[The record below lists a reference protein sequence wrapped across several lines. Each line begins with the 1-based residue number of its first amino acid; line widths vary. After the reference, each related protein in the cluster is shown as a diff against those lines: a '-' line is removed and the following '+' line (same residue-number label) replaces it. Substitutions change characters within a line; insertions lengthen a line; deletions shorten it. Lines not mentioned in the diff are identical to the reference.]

1 MSLNKKLAN
10 YKCKNYSDEC
20 LIGND
25 INIIIIT
32 NKQSDQLNTYT
43 HTIEY
48 NDFSLDYNLFNNSV
62 KLLSPIN
69 YDVLTSIKIIK
80 DLLKLGEEL
89 EILDQSF
96 VKIDSCQ
103 YYISIYCILLTG
115 YPFYTRYG
123 FISDDHEEELI
134 YNNKIRN
141 LPFNIFIDSIIN
153 ENDFKKIFIELSFF
167 SPIKNIMKYINQYL
181 EINNGKLKC
190 SNPIIILLLEIIK
203 RSIQIIKYNNKLK
216 KLMKFYN

>member
-10 YKCKNYSDEC
+10 YKYKNYSDDS
-20 LIGND
+20 LVDDD
-25 INIIIIT
+25 INIIIN
-32 NKQSDQLNTYT
+32 NKQSNDINTYT
-43 HTIEY
+43 HTIDY
-48 NDFSLDYNLFNNSV
+48 DDFSLDYKIVNNRI
-62 KLLSPIN
+62 KLLSPIK

-80 DLLKLGEEL
+80 DLLKLDKSI
-89 EILDQSF
+89 EILDESF

-103 YYISIYCILLTG
+103 YYISIYSILLTG

-123 FISDDHEEELI
+123 FISDDNEEEII

-141 LPFNIFIDSIIN
+141 LPLNIFLESNTIIN
-153 ENDFKKIFIELSFF
+153 EYTFKKNFTELSFF

-203 RSIQIIKYNNKLK
+203 RGIQIIKYNNKIK
-216 KLMKFYN
+216 K

>member
-43 HTIEY
+43 HTIDY
-48 NDFSLDYNLFNNSV
+48 DDFSLDYKIVNNSI
-62 KLLSPIN
+62 KLLSPIK

-80 DLLKLGEEL
+80 DLLKLDKSI
-89 EILDQSF
+89 EIQDESF

-103 YYISIYCILLTG
+103 YNISIYCILLTG
-115 YPFYTRYG
+115 YPYYTRYG
-123 FISDDHEEELI
+123 FISDTHEEEII

-141 LPFNIFIDSIIN
+141 LPFNIFLESNTIIN
-153 ENDFKKIFIELSFF
+153 EYTFKKNFTELSFF
-167 SPIKNIMKYINQYL
+167 SPIKNIMKFINQYL

-190 SNPIIILLLEIIK
+190 NNPIIILLLEIIK
-203 RSIQIIKYNNKLK
+203 RSLQIIKYNK
-216 KLMKFYN
+216 KIKK